1 MLWPKNLA
9 DTLRP
14 ASILLAFHFLFR
26 NRPLWALWIVHYLIS
41 RPSTQRVHFLNWLKR
56 PWKWPFGCSQDRL
69 LSPDET
75 FWGPSNFIL
84 DRPFSSWFPLLP
96 QSNNPFFPCLY
107 FRPKWQSSWLL
118 KKNSCINKFII
129 TPNDLKI
136 SMILCQSQ
144 MKPFPV
150 SG

>member
-1 MLWPKNLA
+1 MKERENLMEQKVTHKQWLIVSWASWVTPVPRYYLRLTMDCRGNLYFRWRHWRKQEKQMARNWMRLWM
-9 DTLRP
+9 T
-14 ASILLAFHFLFR
+14 S
-26 NRPLWALWIVHYLIS
+26 W
-41 RPSTQRVHFLNWLKR
+41 KR
-56 PWKWPFGCSQDRL
+56 WVR
-69 LSPDET
+69 
-75 FWGPSNFIL
+75 GPSVFTCPT
-84 DRPFSSWFPLLP
+84 DHSSSFPLHARLRYF
-96 QSNNPFFPCLY
+96 SDFY

-129 TPNDLKI
+129 TRSDLKI